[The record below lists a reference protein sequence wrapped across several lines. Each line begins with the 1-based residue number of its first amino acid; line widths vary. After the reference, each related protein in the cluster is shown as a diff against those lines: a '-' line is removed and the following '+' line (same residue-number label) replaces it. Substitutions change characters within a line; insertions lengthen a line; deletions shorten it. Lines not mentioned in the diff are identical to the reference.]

1 MGAPEKERK
10 SVLGLGVPVSSDPNA
25 WRPSEARCAQD
36 SGLAMELTAEKQAPV
51 AQEKSGATGEAA
63 AAEQRDAALNT
74 RDGAAAAWRP
84 SRVNAERLSSLSPER
99 ARRRFAM
106 PRWLRPALTV
116 TFFVCAAYAFF
127 KLWFMP
133 TAGGLHPALA
143 ISAGVLALLA
153 VLFIVGAVVRRRRKS
168 SDDKSTLRL

>member
-1 MGAPEKERK
+1 MGPPEKERK
-10 SVLGLGVPVSSDPNA
+10 SVLGLGVPTSNDPNA
-25 WRPSEARCAQD
+25 WRPSKALRND
-36 SGLAMELTAEKQAPV
+36 SDLSLGLTPEKQAAA
-51 AQEKSGATGEAA
+51 AQQKSGTKGEAA
-63 AAEQRDAALNT
+63 DAEQRAVLKT
-74 RDGAAAAWRP
+74 REGGAAAWRP

-143 ISAGVLALLA
+143 IAAGVLALLG
-153 VLFIVGAVVRRRRKS
+153 VLLIVGAVLRRRRKGG
-168 SDDKSTLRL
+168 DDKSTLRL